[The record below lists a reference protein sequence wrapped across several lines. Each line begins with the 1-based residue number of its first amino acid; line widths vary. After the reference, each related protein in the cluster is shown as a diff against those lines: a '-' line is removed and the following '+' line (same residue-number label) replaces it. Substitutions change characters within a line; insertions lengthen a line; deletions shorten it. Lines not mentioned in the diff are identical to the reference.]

1 MEHQREQWRTI
12 QKGNHISATKK
23 FAGDLIHIAEEYD
36 FEPVLVYAHQL
47 MEMVDAF
54 DIEGIKGQLSEFSSL
69 QENLQACNEKVP

>member
-1 MEHQREQWRTI
+1 MRAI
-12 QKGNHISATKK
+12 QKGNHISAIKK

-36 FEPVLVYAHQL
+36 FEPVLVYARQL

-54 DIEGIKGQLSEFSSL
+54 DIEGIKGHLSEFSSL